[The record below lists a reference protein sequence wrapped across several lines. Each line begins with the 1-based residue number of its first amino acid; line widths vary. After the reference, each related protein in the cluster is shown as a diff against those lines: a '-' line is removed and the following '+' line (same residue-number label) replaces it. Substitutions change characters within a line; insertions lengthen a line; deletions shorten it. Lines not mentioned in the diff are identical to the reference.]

1 MFPLPALVMS
11 QMMMLTL
18 TSIVFSPLSLVLL
31 LLVGYFL
38 FVLRTRECKVST
50 TAHPAPPGPRGL
62 PLLGNLLQLTKKP
75 HRKLA
80 EYRKQY
86 GDVYQIMMG
95 SRPAVI
101 LNGFDTVRRAC
112 VKQADDFAG
121 ELRSEAEFGP
131 VVEKL

>member
-1 MFPLPALVMS
+1 MS

-121 ELRSEAEFGP
+121 ELRSETEFGP

>member
-1 MFPLPALVMS
+1 
-11 QMMMLTL
+11 MLTL
-18 TSIVFSPLSLVLL
+18 ASFLSSPLTPFLL
-31 LLVGYFL
+31 LLVGYLL
-38 FVLRTRECKVST
+38 FVLRTRGRKPTTT
-50 TAHPAPPGPRGL
+50 TAHPTPPGPWGV

-86 GDVYQIMMG
+86 GDVYQIRMG

-121 ELRSEAEFGP
+121 DYYPG
-131 VVEKL
+131 